1 MLITSL
7 TALSNVTSYEV
18 PLYLHL
24 QTKDDFFRLNSE
36 MLNTQAGSKQVN
48 KNARVCEGMMIAF
61 GLIHLLEVNLLY
73 IKFICTNDNCC

>member
-1 MLITSL
+1 
-7 TALSNVTSYEV
+7 V

-61 GLIHLLEVNLLY
+61 GLIHLLEVNLY
-73 IKFICTNDNCC
+73 I